1 MAFHAVWLQLTQ
13 VNLIDTEPARV
24 ILISL
29 FMEGD
34 RMFEAAE
41 VGRSLA
47 KEEFKQLEPEIHR
60 LCLELQQ
67 RLRVSGKALV
77 IIVSGVEGAGKGE
90 VVDRLNRW
98 FDTRDVQTHAF
109 WDETDD
115 ERQRPRF
122 WKFWRSLPMQGTVSV
137 MFGSWYTK
145 PLVDAA
151 FDKIDEAELDQELKR
166 IEELERTLT
175 ADG

>member
-1 MAFHAVWLQLTQ
+1 
-13 VNLIDTEPARV
+13 
-24 ILISL
+24 
-29 FMEGD
+29 
-34 RMFEAAE
+34 MFEAAE

-98 FDTRDVQTHAF
+98 FDTRDV
-109 WDETDD
+109 
-115 ERQRPRF
+115 
-122 WKFWRSLPMQGTVSV
+122 
-137 MFGSWYTK
+137 
-145 PLVDAA
+145 
-151 FDKIDEAELDQELKR
+151 
-166 IEELERTLT
+166 
-175 ADG
+175 

>member
-29 FMEGD
+29 FMEGH

-67 RLRVSGKALV
+67 RLRVSGKTLV

-122 WKFWRSLPMQGTVSV
+122 WKFWRS
-137 MFGSWYTK
+137 
-145 PLVDAA
+145 
-151 FDKIDEAELDQELKR
+151 
-166 IEELERTLT
+166 
-175 ADG
+175 